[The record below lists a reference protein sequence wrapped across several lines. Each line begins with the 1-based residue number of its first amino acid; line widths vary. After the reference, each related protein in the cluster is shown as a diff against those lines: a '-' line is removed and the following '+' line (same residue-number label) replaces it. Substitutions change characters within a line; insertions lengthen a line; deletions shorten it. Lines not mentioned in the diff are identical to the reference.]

1 MTAFEHWWGN
11 FWESP
16 RKQRFAVDWVL
27 SKSWDNSMTGYL
39 SKQRGQTRKRIKLFF
54 VKEEQALILT
64 RR

>member
-1 MTAFEHWWGN
+1 MT
-11 FWESP
+11 WEGP